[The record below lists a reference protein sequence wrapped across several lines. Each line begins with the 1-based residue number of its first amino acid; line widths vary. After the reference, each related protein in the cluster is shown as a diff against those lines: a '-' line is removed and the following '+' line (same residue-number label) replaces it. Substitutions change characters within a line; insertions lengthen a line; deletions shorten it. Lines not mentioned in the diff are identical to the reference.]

1 MLILKLKDAD
11 VDQKIWTNRI
21 VVGEPTKGLG
31 FSVVTK

>member
-11 VDQKIWTNRI
+11 VDQKIWINMM

-31 FSVVTK
+31 FSVVER